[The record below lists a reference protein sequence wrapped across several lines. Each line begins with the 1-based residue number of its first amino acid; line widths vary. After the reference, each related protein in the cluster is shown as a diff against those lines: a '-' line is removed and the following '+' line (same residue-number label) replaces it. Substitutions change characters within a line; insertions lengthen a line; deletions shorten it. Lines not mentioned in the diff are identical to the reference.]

1 MSFCISLSL
10 SISLH
15 FPPFLF
21 LPLFSLPIHYV
32 VSLHPLFPMP
42 RSHRPFSLHI
52 LLVLFLI
59 LSLLSPPHFISIHL
73 APSPSLI
80 RFLYPPSP
88 ISLPLPSL
96 LFFFLPRATS
106 PLCLSPHFFFFFIF
120 FHSLSFLSLWSR
132 SSLFSHCSISLVLPP
147 LIDIPSLLV
156 SPFLPSS
163 TPSPLIFSAFH
174 FLPFSLSRIPFSS
187 LLPSPFSSYSSSL
200 FFPLSSSSRPHSFLS
215 TFLPFIYSLL
225 YFAPFI
231 RSLLLIYFSLPSS
244 RSPDFFAP
252 FLFPSPFFIFTSSLS
267 LALPSLVLAY
277 AFLYLCL
284 SAYLSDI
291 MSSLERIL
299 TSI

>member
-163 TPSPLIFSAFH
+163 TPSPLIFSAFR
-174 FLPFSLSRIPFSS
+174 FLPFSLSRIPSSS
-187 LLPSPFSSYSSSL
+187 LLPSLFYPFSSYSSFLFPLPLVLIHFSPLFSLLSTPLFISPLSSLLSSISTSL
-200 FFPLSSSSRPHSFLS
+200 FPPLDPPISLLLSYSPPLSSSSL
-215 TFLPFIYSLL
+215 LPFLL
-225 YFAPFI
+225 PFP
-231 RSLLLIYFSLPSS
+231 L
-244 RSPDFFAP
+244 
-252 FLFPSPFFIFTSSLS
+252 
-267 LALPSLVLAY
+267 
-277 AFLYLCL
+277 
-284 SAYLSDI
+284 
-291 MSSLERIL
+291 
-299 TSI
+299 